1 MTYFDINTIL
11 DTFAK
16 KKRKANLKAEIDRA
30 RSEGAEITMKY
41 DIESGDFIPQIK
53 YSAKE
58 RVKSPQQKMSEIM
71 DMYGDLEKKP
81 SAIVSGPGGRP
92 ITGQID
98 EAMVDGERQ
107 IFQSPAGQMRE
118 RGFEP
123 TITSSGKMYP
133 KRISDTKSSLSK
145 PEQFTLYKVRQL
157 KSQGAPIE
165 TINETIESAKLVPT
179 EGIFADE
186 LEGYTPD
193 LKKYVLIKVKQLRA
207 KGAPAAKIKKFIE
220 LNGLNP
226 NDPMFRGNNRF
237 SPAASTAASWMKNL
251 IPGMGG
257 QPRPNNP
264 IIPPNPNTGYN
275 ELVYTPGE

>member
-1 MTYFDINTIL
+1 MPQFDINMIL
-11 DTFAK
+11 DTLAK
-16 KKRKANLKAEIDRA
+16 KKKRSNLKAEIDRA
-30 RSEGAEITMKY
+30 RSEGAEVTMTY
-41 DIESGDFIPQIK
+41 DAETGDFIPRIK

-58 RVKSPQQKMSEIM
+58 RIKSPQDKMNDIM
-71 DMYGDLEKKP
+71 SMYQDLEKKP
-81 SAIVSGPGGRP
+81 QGIAIGSGGRP
-92 ITGQID
+92 ITGQLD
-98 EAMVDGERQ
+98 EAMINGERE
-107 IFQSPAGQMRE
+107 IFQSPAGQMRDQ
-118 RGFEP
+118 GFEP

-133 KRISDTKSSLSK
+133 KRISDKSPLSK

-165 TINETIESAKLVPT
+165 TINETIEAAKLVPT
-179 EGIFADE
+179 EGVFATE

-193 LKKYVLIKVKQLRA
+193 VKKYVRLKVNQLRA

-226 NDPMFRGNNRF
+226 NDPIFRVSNRF

-257 QPRPNNP
+257 QSRPNSP
-264 IIPPNPNTGYN
+264 MIPPNPNSGYN